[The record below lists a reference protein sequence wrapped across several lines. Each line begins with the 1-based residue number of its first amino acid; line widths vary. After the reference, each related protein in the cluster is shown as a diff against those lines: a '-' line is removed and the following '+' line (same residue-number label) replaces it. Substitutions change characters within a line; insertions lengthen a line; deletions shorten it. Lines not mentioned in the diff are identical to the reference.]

1 MEYNVQETEQ
11 NNVISEIT
19 IVQKSKILTEFLKV
33 SFLKIFFFYIINL
46 SCNKIIPH
54 VFIN

>member
-11 NNVISEIT
+11 NNVISEIK

-33 SFLKIFFFYIINL
+33 SLLKIFFF
-46 SCNKIIPH
+46 
-54 VFIN
+54 